1 MNVRGGRELQSVA
14 KKRVGKKGGENHERR
29 GTRNDFF
36 VWPTNETRSVKSE
49 KKKKP
54 ISPDS
59 SNFSNNRPG
68 WEGVARS
75 LARGFIVRWPPVE
88 SPIVHRQLGRF
99 SFFFFVSR
107 ANWKF
112 MEGDYTGDDR
122 TGWGGRGRGGGID
135 SFDTIKRPLVIPSVI
150 QRSDQTWRRAI
161 SASLFLASSSDRG

>member
-49 KKKKP
+49 KKKP

-99 SFFFFVSR
+99 FFLLFR
-107 ANWKF
+107 IAGKLEIY
-112 MEGDYTGDDR
+112 EGDYTGDDR
-122 TGWGGRGRGGGID
+122 TGWGGRGRGGID

>member
-112 MEGDYTGDDR
+112 MRAITRGMIGQGGEGGE
-122 TGWGGRGRGGGID
+122 GGE
-135 SFDTIKRPLVIPSVI
+135 SIPSI
-150 QRSDQTWRRAI
+150 RLNARSLYHR
-161 SASLFLASSSDRG
+161 

>member
-49 KKKKP
+49 KKKP

-99 SFFFFVSR
+99 FFFFFVSR

-112 MEGDYTGDDR
+112 MRAIT
-122 TGWGGRGRGGGID
+122 RGMIGQGGGEGEGGE
-135 SFDTIKRPLVIPSVI
+135 SIPSI
-150 QRSDQTWRRAI
+150 RLNARSLYHR
-161 SASLFLASSSDRG
+161 